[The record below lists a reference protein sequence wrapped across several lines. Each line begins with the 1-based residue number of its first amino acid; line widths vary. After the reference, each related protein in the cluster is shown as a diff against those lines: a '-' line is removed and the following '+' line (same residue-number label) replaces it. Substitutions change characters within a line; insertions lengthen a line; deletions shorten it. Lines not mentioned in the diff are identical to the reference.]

1 RHAGVEAGAAAASK
15 LESQPAWLQP
25 AVALAKA
32 AVHDVRCQVGKALAN
47 LSSAQQ
53 LDIGQPPPAL
63 RGDQVGLQL
72 SALIRPGDEKI
83 PLVAQAQIHL
93 LLKLIEEGHALPDQ
107 VDFLGIAELQPE
119 GAGRYGSGQGGE

>member
-1 RHAGVEAGAAAASK
+1 MRASAWSLRGSSSPKANADDVGTSSSGDSAGAGASQ

-32 AVHDVRCQVGKALAN
+32 GVHDVRCQVGKAPPHLGA
-47 LSSAQQ
+47 AQQ

-93 LLKLIEEGHALPDQ
+93 LLKLIEEG
-107 VDFLGIAELQPE
+107 
-119 GAGRYGSGQGGE
+119 